1 MEGCEKGL
9 LMGDRPIL
17 AVGPSAPLAAV
28 ELRSRGLR
36 PYWCSGSASPI
47 DSYGQGDPK
56 RLPQPAPAGG
66 RAECLQELA
75 MPLRELGILAR
86 GLEPLTTI
94 RRLAWQLL
102 GTFSSSHSGGVPR
115 SCSRSSS
122 GPGAAG
128 VPVRVPDQNRCQGGR
143 IQISSAPSS
152 RRRGD

>member
-1 MEGCEKGL
+1 VEGCEKGL
-9 LMGDRPIL
+9 LMGDSPIL

-94 RRLAWQLL
+94 RQARTAAPWHFQLFPPRWRPEELLAFQL
-102 GTFSSSHSGGVPR
+102 GPR
-115 SCSRSSS
+115 GRRC
-122 GPGAAG
+122 PGAGA
-128 VPVRVPDQNRCQGGR
+128 
-143 IQISSAPSS
+143 
-152 RRRGD
+152 

>member
-1 MEGCEKGL
+1 
-9 LMGDRPIL
+9 MGDRPIL

-86 GLEPLTTI
+86 GLGPLTTI
-94 RRLAWQLL
+94 RQVCIAAPCHFQVFPPRWRPEELLAFQL
-102 GTFSSSHSGGVPR
+102 GPR
-115 SCSRSSS
+115 GRRC
-122 GPGAAG
+122 PGAGA
-128 VPVRVPDQNRCQGGR
+128 
-143 IQISSAPSS
+143 
-152 RRRGD
+152 